1 MALMLHILPDEASS
15 APVDSRHQSF
25 REGLGRA
32 LAVVEEIGGE
42 SSGPPR
48 IAAPELRG
56 PPRPEMDAYLEE
68 LAMKI
73 TAASAAGLEA
83 IAALGDEKQAIV
95 AETADLLYHLM
106 VVLHMRDI
114 SLEEVLAELQSR
126 TGQSGLAEKAAR
138 PRE

>member
-15 APVDSRHQSF
+15 APVDSRQQSF

-48 IAAPELRG
+48 ITVSELRG
-56 PPRPEMDAYLEE
+56 PPRPEMDAFLEE

-83 IAALGDEKQAIV
+83 IAALGDEGLEANPAAV
-95 AETADLLYHLM
+95 RLLADQL
-106 VVLHMRDI
+106 RD
-114 SLEEVLAELQSR
+114 
-126 TGQSGLAEKAAR
+126 GLDALDR
-138 PRE
+138 